1 MGVIITIIKRKRS
14 VIEEVEALA
23 AQEAEVIIIQ

>member
-1 MGVIITIIKRKRS
+1 MGAIVTIIKRKRS
-14 VIEEVEALA
+14 VVKEVEALA